1 VSGSVA
7 SSALVAVELDVTAS
21 DTNMRRKVAGSEW
34 ILSYSPDSGHT
45 VGSGHPREP
54 RSLVAYF
61 HELAASQP
69 PGATVSP

>member
-1 VSGSVA
+1 MGGSVA
-7 SSALVAVELDVTAS
+7 SSALVAVELCVTAS

-34 ILSYSPDSGHT
+34 ILSYSLDSGPT
-45 VGSGHPREP
+45 VGNGHLREP

-61 HELAASQP
+61 RELAASQP